1 MPYCGIDIVNSVLQ
15 FSLSPSQQLT
25 DVRRKL
31 AARTV
36 CKLSTTTI
44 LMQKSL
50 KLKLTFKVKLTLK
63 PIRKNDF

>member
-1 MPYCGIDIVNSVLQ
+1 MPYSGIDIVNSVLQ

-25 DVRRKL
+25 DMRRKL
-31 AARTV
+31 AAKTV
-36 CKLSTTTI
+36 CKLSATKI

-50 KLKLTFKVKLTLK
+50 KLKLTFKVKRTFK